1 MCHAAI
7 LKRAEH
13 RLTYLLS
20 QVFKEETKRQ
30 KLCHIIGIKQWA
42 TLTQPHEEEGF
53 PVAVVFYPTRDPA
66 QREANNYSV
75 LVCDIRKP
83 HSCTRVM
90 PQKHLTAFITILHW
104 CLFNTTSFVQVEIW
118 NDISG
123 PGCLG
128 GVVVST
134 VTLQQEGLW
143 LYIPRP
149 FRVVSQWVM
158 GICFPIW
165 VIWNSKLAEGLRSN
179 GCSTLRQCDKHLFL
193 KSHWDNLQ

>member
-30 KLCHIIGIKQWA
+30 TLCHIIGIKQWA

-53 PVAVVFYPTRDPA
+53 PVAVVFPTRDPA

-75 LVCDIRKP
+75 LVRDIRKP

-90 PQKHLTAFITILHW
+90 LQKHLTAFITILHW

-128 GVVVST
+128 GVLVST
-134 VTLQQEGLW
+134 ATLQHEGLW
-143 LYIPRP
+143 LYSQAFPCGFSMGNGNMFSHLGDLELQIGRRSEAEWLFHFAAVRLTP
-149 FRVVSQWVM
+149 F
-158 GICFPIW
+158 P
-165 VIWNSKLAEGLRSN
+165 
-179 GCSTLRQCDKHLFL
+179 
-193 KSHWDNLQ
+193 